1 MTARPHPSILSSR
14 GSTGLRAG
22 VGILAAVTV
31 LGLGATGCGGDGS
44 SDTTAARSSDERETT
59 TTEDDSTAEQI
70 GQKVVPSD
78 SMDTV
83 DSTMQACVGEAFLAE
98 YDEADAL
105 ALAETA
111 DERPEDLTEEQ
122 TALLADSLDDC
133 IPGSAFAEAYI
144 GVFYEEAGLGDPDQ
158 AATDCLG
165 RAVDGTVG
173 QVATSLN
180 DSGEVPAEFLT
191 ALDTCLPPEVLAGLL
206 VAGFT
211 QEGVTES
218 QARCIADLAAGQ
230 VTLSQVI
237 TQEEA
242 ALEPILQQGLL
253 ACPAG

>member
-1 MTARPHPSILSSR
+1 MTVRWRPTTPVVR
-14 GSTGLRAG
+14 VGLG
-22 VGILAAVTV
+22 MVAAATV
-31 LGLGATGCGGDGS
+31 LGLGATGCGGDES
-44 SDTTAARSSDERETT
+44 SDTTAAKSSDERGTT
-59 TTEDDSTAEQI
+59 TTEDDSTAERI
-70 GQKVVPSD
+70 GQKVVNSD

-111 DERPEDLTEEQ
+111 DERPEDLTDEQ
-122 TALLADSLDDC
+122 TAFLAGALDDC
-133 IPGSAFAEAYI
+133 IPGSAFAEAYVS
-144 GVFYEEAGLGDPDQ
+144 VFYEEAGLGDPDP

-173 QVATSLN
+173 QVAASLN
-180 DSGEVPAEFLT
+180 DSGEVPADFLA
-191 ALDTCLPPEVLAGLL
+191 ALDTCLPPEMLAGLL

-211 QEGVTES
+211 QEGVTEP
-218 QARCIADLAAGQ
+218 QARCIAELAAGQ

-237 TQEEA
+237 TQEQA